1 MSSKR
6 ELKGADQV
14 QCSGCGKLFDL
25 VIPCGGFPGG
35 LMVEGKPACWGCAES
50 VMQAFENRACPSTVE
65 KSK

>member
-1 MSSKR
+1 MPSKS
-6 ELKGADQV
+6 ELKGAERV
-14 QCSGCGKLFDL
+14 QCSGCGKLFDF

-50 VMQAFENRACPSTVE
+50 VMREVETNARASTVE